1 MIPLDDIREAAEN
14 LRGVAHHTP
23 VYRSETFSQWA
34 GCEVFLKHE
43 NQQRTG
49 SFKIRGAYTKL
60 QLADRRRSARPA

>member
-14 LRGVAHHTP
+14 LHGVAHHTP

-43 NQQRTG
+43 NREG
-49 SFKIRGAYTKL
+49 YLVALRGALSK
-60 QLADRRRSARPA
+60 